1 MNPIKI
7 ALGAVETLNV
17 QTKSFLSEDG
27 RLAQFS
33 WLQRINLNFCDR
45 QLDGIAEFLLAYRSK
60 VGVSLRFQG
69 TRKKVSVS
77 KSNFSAFEIV

>member
-33 WLQRINLNFCDR
+33 WMQSINLNFVKT
-45 QLDGIAEFLLAYRSK
+45 QVESIAKNK
-60 VGVSLRFQG
+60 VGVSLSYQDL
-69 TRKKVSVS
+69 RKKVSVS
-77 KSNFSAFEIV
+77 RSNFSAFEIV

>member
-33 WLQRINLNFCDR
+33 WLQSINPNFFDR
-45 QLDGIAEFLLAYRSK
+45 QVDGIAEFLLADRIR
-60 VGVSLRFQG
+60 VRVRLNFQG
-69 TRKKVSVS
+69 LRKKVSVS

>member
-33 WLQRINLNFCDR
+33 
-45 QLDGIAEFLLAYRSK
+45 
-60 VGVSLRFQG
+60 
-69 TRKKVSVS
+69 
-77 KSNFSAFEIV
+77 

>member
-33 WLQRINLNFCDR
+33 WLQSINLNFFDIEV
-45 QLDGIAEFLLAYRSK
+45 DGIVKFLLANGMGS
-60 VGVSLRFQG
+60 
-69 TRKKVSVS
+69 
-77 KSNFSAFEIV
+77 

>member
-1 MNPIKI
+1 MLFLQPLNCNILSHFAMNPIKI

-33 WLQRINLNFCDR
+33 
-45 QLDGIAEFLLAYRSK
+45 
-60 VGVSLRFQG
+60 
-69 TRKKVSVS
+69 
-77 KSNFSAFEIV
+77 

>member
-45 QLDGIAEFLLAYRSK
+45 QVDGIAEFPLANGNK
-60 VGVSLRFQG
+60 VGVSLSFQG
-69 TRKKVSVS
+69 LGKKVSVS